1 MGLDNISPVK
11 RRINNMEIYSGK
23 LKIELA
29 TIVEFS
35 EENNMKNE
43 AHEGLTMELMEE
55 IRILLGAAGYMVGA
69 IGTTLEKVENSKSS
83 DYSMIKSE
91 VEKSKKETNR
101 VYNKASRTSIKI
113 E

>member
-1 MGLDNISPVK
+1 
-11 RRINNMEIYSGK
+11 MEIYSGK

-29 TIVEFS
+29 TIVKSS
-35 EENNMKNE
+35 EENNMKNN

-55 IRILLGAAGYMVGA
+55 LRLLLGAAGYMVGA
-69 IGTTLEKVENSKSS
+69 IGTTLEKVENPKSS

-91 VEKSKKETNR
+91 VEKSKIEIKR
-101 VYNKASRTSIKI
+101 VYNKSSRTSIRI